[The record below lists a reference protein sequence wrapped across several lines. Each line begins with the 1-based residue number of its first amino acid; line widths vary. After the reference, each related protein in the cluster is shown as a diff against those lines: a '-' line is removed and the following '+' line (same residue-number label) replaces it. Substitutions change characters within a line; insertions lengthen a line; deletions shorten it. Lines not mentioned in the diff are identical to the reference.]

1 MPISKVSTVQTFQ
14 QHLNLCLPTTS
25 TGSRKFSN
33 NSTVSAGNAH
43 GPVKMLV
50 LSHGRYAKDIDEFRT
65 NKSLE
70 TTLLLSRI
78 MAEAPA
84 LSVQIVRGL
93 NDRVYEKRKAAALE
107 IEKLIRTHFA
117 SNNVEKIKSII
128 EKLTQDFAYS
138 AHQNSRNGGLIGLA
152 AAAIAL
158 GPDVAPYLDDIA
170 TPVLHCFT
178 DQESRVR
185 YYACESM
192 YNIAKVSKGEILRY
206 FNEIFDAMSK
216 LAADADLPVKNGTE
230 LLDRLIK
237 DIAAEQS
244 TTYVSVLD
252 APSLVSNDD
261 QDFSTDPMNIPRTTA
276 FSLPKFIP
284 LLAERIRVKNPFTR
298 LFLVSWITVL
308 DSIPDLEL
316 VSFLPDFLDGL
327 INFLSDPNEAV
338 CVSTSNVLAN
348 FLTEIREAVEVKEQ
362 QKQQAMKIFYVEQQ
376 RKFANLSENN
386 SETGDSLKDGTV
398 TNSSVDDDNSTLVKS
413 VDAGDAFW
421 DSISISEMEGKGKGT
436 WVPGQSVEINFT
448 RIIEILM
455 PHLSSSVEQ
464 IQETALKWI
473 NEFINIAKEVVISFT
488 PQLIN
493 VKIDSSSVVDT
504 SPLIEEE
511 VDPFDYRSTVRSLV
525 DQFINSH
532 EETRIASLDLL
543 IMLHK
548 KAPKKI
554 LAFDD
559 GYFPNL
565 LELLLDPSEEVAKRD
580 LQLLAQL
587 SSSSQDEYFPKFMV
601 DLLKLFATDRKL
613 LENRGS
619 LIIRHLCLSLNS
631 ERIYMSFAEILEKEE
646 DIEFASNMVQ
656 NLNSI
661 LITSPE
667 LSDLRRRL
675 KHLEAKDGQMLF
687 TALYKSC
694 AEIEITVN
702 LLIQVDKLVQLLESP
717 VFTYLRLQLLEPDKY
732 PHLVKCLYGLLMLLP
747 QSSAFAS
754 LKNRLT
760 SVSSM
765 GFLHLMPKS
774 PNDSKKSISKLLSSR
789 DEGIR
794 FQDLLTHFKTVQ
806 TKHETVRKQ
815 VSNASYANRTDNPSI
830 LETTSTTSED
840 VNYGDNDDNSDEKHW
855 YLYVLDHPYDGIYR
869 CNHLL
874 SADLDNLTYLDSCD
888 FSSITNKDTKDY
900 GILDS
905 DKNSKLGVYQAHFH
919 IDQNGLHGPGSKSQ
933 VSIEKTGYIR
943 GVVF

>member
-1 MPISKVSTVQTFQ
+1 MAPPEATQTSHKKEWLDNDPVIDQ
-14 QHLNLCLPTTS
+14 EYADIQRNTP
-25 TGSRKFSN
+25 
-33 NSTVSAGNAH
+33 
-43 GPVKMLV
+43 GPVKMLA

-488 PQLIN
+488 PQLISAVLPSLAHSVPN
-493 VKIDSSSVVDT
+493 ILSYQYVKIDSNSVVDT

-687 TALYKSC
+687 TALYKSWC
-694 AEIEITVN
+694 HN
-702 LLIQVDKLVQLLESP
+702 P
-717 VFTYLRLQLLEPDKY
+717 VATFSLYKY

-806 TKHETVRKQ
+806 TKHETIRKQ
-815 VSNASYANRTDNPSI
+815 ARTIKKSN
-830 LETTSTTSED
+830 TTRRRRNQD
-840 VNYGDNDDNSDEKHW
+840 
-855 YLYVLDHPYDGIYR
+855 
-869 CNHLL
+869 
-874 SADLDNLTYLDSCD
+874 
-888 FSSITNKDTKDY
+888 
-900 GILDS
+900 
-905 DKNSKLGVYQAHFH
+905 
-919 IDQNGLHGPGSKSQ
+919 
-933 VSIEKTGYIR
+933 
-943 GVVF
+943 

>member
-1 MPISKVSTVQTFQ
+1 
-14 QHLNLCLPTTS
+14 
-25 TGSRKFSN
+25 
-33 NSTVSAGNAH
+33 
-43 GPVKMLV
+43 
-50 LSHGRYAKDIDEFRT
+50 
-65 NKSLE
+65 
-70 TTLLLSRI
+70 
-78 MAEAPA
+78 MAEASA
-84 LSVQIVRGL
+84 LSVQIARGL
-93 NDRVYEKRKAAALE
+93 SDKVYEKRKAAALE
-107 IEKLIRTHFA
+107 VEKLIRTHLA
-117 SNNVEKIKSII
+117 SNSVEKIRSII
-128 EKLTQDFAYS
+128 EKLAQDFVNS
-138 AHQNSRNGGLIGLA
+138 ANPNSRNGGLIGLA

-158 GPDVAPYLDDIA
+158 GPDVAVYLDDIA
-170 TPVLHCFT
+170 TPVLSCFT

-206 FNEIFDAMSK
+206 FNDVFDVMNS
-216 LAADADLPVKNGTE
+216 DLSVKNGTE

-244 TTYVSVLD
+244 TTYVSVLN
-252 APSLVSNDD
+252 SQNLVSNDE
-261 QDFSTDPMNIPRTTA
+261 QDFSTDPMAIPRTTA

-327 INFLSDPNEAV
+327 ISFLSDPNEAV
-338 CVSTSNVLAN
+338 CAATSNALAS

-386 SETGDSLKDGTV
+386 NETSDSLKDGGCI
-398 TNSSVDDDNSTLVKS
+398 DDDNPNLVKS

-436 WVPGQSVEINFT
+436 WIPGQSVEINFT
-448 RIIEILM
+448 KIIEILM

-464 IQETALKWI
+464 IQETALRWI

-493 VKIDSSSVVDT
+493 AVLPSLAHSLSTSSHNKLSKSTNVDVKIESNNVVNT
-504 SPLIEEE
+504 LPLIKEE
-511 VDPFDYRSTVRSLV
+511 VDPFDYHSTVRSLV
-525 DQFINSH
+525 HQFTNDH

-548 KAPKKI
+548 KAPKKKI

-559 GYFPNL
+559 GYFPDL
-565 LELLLDPSEEVAKRD
+565 LKLLSDPSEEVAKRD

-587 SSSSQDEYFPKFMV
+587 SSSSEDEYFTRFMI

-619 LIIRHLCLSLNS
+619 LIIRHLCLSLNP

-667 LSDLRRRL
+667 LLDLRRRL
-675 KHLEAKDGQMLF
+675 KNLEAKDGQVLF
-687 TALYKSC
+687 TALYKSWC
-694 AEIEITVN
+694 HN
-702 LLIQVDKLVQLLESP
+702 P
-717 VFTYLRLQLLEPDKY
+717 VATFSLYLRLQLLEPDKY

-765 GFLHLMPKS
+765 GFLHLIPKS

-789 DEGIR
+789 GEGIK

-806 TKHETVRKQ
+806 TKHEKVRKQ
-815 VSNASYANRTDNPSI
+815 ARTI
-830 LETTSTTSED
+830 HFKKGGGST
-840 VNYGDNDDNSDEKHW
+840 H
-855 YLYVLDHPYDGIYR
+855 R
-869 CNHLL
+869 RRNH
-874 SADLDNLTYLDSCD
+874 D
-888 FSSITNKDTKDY
+888 
-900 GILDS
+900 
-905 DKNSKLGVYQAHFH
+905 
-919 IDQNGLHGPGSKSQ
+919 
-933 VSIEKTGYIR
+933 
-943 GVVF
+943 

>member
-1 MPISKVSTVQTFQ
+1 
-14 QHLNLCLPTTS
+14 
-25 TGSRKFSN
+25 
-33 NSTVSAGNAH
+33 
-43 GPVKMLV
+43 
-50 LSHGRYAKDIDEFRT
+50 
-65 NKSLE
+65 
-70 TTLLLSRI
+70 
-78 MAEAPA
+78 MAEASA
-84 LSVQIVRGL
+84 LSVQIARGL
-93 NDRVYEKRKAAALE
+93 SDKVYEKRKAAALE
-107 IEKLIRTHFA
+107 VEKLIRTHLA
-117 SNNVEKIKSII
+117 SNSVEKIRSII
-128 EKLTQDFAYS
+128 EKLAQDFVNS
-138 AHQNSRNGGLIGLA
+138 ANPNSRNGGLIGLA

-158 GPDVAPYLDDIA
+158 GPDVAAYLDDIA
-170 TPVLHCFT
+170 TPVLSCFT

-206 FNEIFDAMSK
+206 FNDVFDVMSK
-216 LAADADLPVKNGTE
+216 LAADSDLSVKNGTE

-252 APSLVSNDD
+252 SQNLVSSDE
-261 QDFSTDPMNIPRTTA
+261 QDFSTDPMAIPRTTA

-327 INFLSDPNEAV
+327 ISFLSDPNEAV
-338 CVSTSNVLAN
+338 CAATSNALAS

-386 SETGDSLKDGTV
+386 NETSDSLKDGGCI
-398 TNSSVDDDNSTLVKS
+398 DDDNPNLVKS

-436 WVPGQSVEINFT
+436 WIPGQSVEINFT
-448 RIIEILM
+448 KIIEILM

-464 IQETALKWI
+464 IQETALRWI

-493 VKIDSSSVVDT
+493 AVLPSLAHSVPNILSYQYTQLSTSSHNKFSKSTNVDVKIESNNVVNT
-504 SPLIEEE
+504 LPLIKEE
-511 VDPFDYRSTVRSLV
+511 VDPFDYHSTVRSLV
-525 DQFINSH
+525 HQFTNDH

-548 KAPKKI
+548 KVPKKKI

-559 GYFPNL
+559 GYFPDL
-565 LELLLDPSEEVAKRD
+565 LKLLSDPSEEVAKRD

-587 SSSSQDEYFPKFMV
+587 SSSSEDEYFTRFMV

-619 LIIRHLCLSLNS
+619 LIIRHLCLSLNP

-667 LSDLRRRL
+667 LLDLRRRL
-675 KHLEAKDGQMLF
+675 KNLEAKDGQVLF
-687 TALYKSC
+687 TAF

-765 GFLHLMPKS
+765 GFLHLIPKS

-789 DEGIR
+789 GEGIK

-806 TKHETVRKQ
+806 TKHEKVRKQ
-815 VSNASYANRTDNPSI
+815 ARTI
-830 LETTSTTSED
+830 HFKKGGGST
-840 VNYGDNDDNSDEKHW
+840 H
-855 YLYVLDHPYDGIYR
+855 R
-869 CNHLL
+869 RRNH
-874 SADLDNLTYLDSCD
+874 D
-888 FSSITNKDTKDY
+888 
-900 GILDS
+900 
-905 DKNSKLGVYQAHFH
+905 
-919 IDQNGLHGPGSKSQ
+919 
-933 VSIEKTGYIR
+933 
-943 GVVF
+943 

>member
-1 MPISKVSTVQTFQ
+1 
-14 QHLNLCLPTTS
+14 
-25 TGSRKFSN
+25 
-33 NSTVSAGNAH
+33 
-43 GPVKMLV
+43 
-50 LSHGRYAKDIDEFRT
+50 
-65 NKSLE
+65 
-70 TTLLLSRI
+70 
-78 MAEAPA
+78 MAEASA
-84 LSVQIVRGL
+84 LSVQIARGL
-93 NDRVYEKRKAAALE
+93 SDKVYEKRKAAALE
-107 IEKLIRTHFA
+107 VEKLIRTHLA
-117 SNNVEKIKSII
+117 SNSVEKIRSII
-128 EKLTQDFAYS
+128 EKLAQDFVNS
-138 AHQNSRNGGLIGLA
+138 ANPNSRNGGLIGLA

-158 GPDVAPYLDDIA
+158 GPDVAAYLDDIA
-170 TPVLHCFT
+170 TPVLSCFT

-206 FNEIFDAMSK
+206 FNDVFDVMSK
-216 LAADADLPVKNGTE
+216 LAADSDLSVKNGTE

-252 APSLVSNDD
+252 SQNLVSNDE
-261 QDFSTDPMNIPRTTA
+261 QDFSTDPMAIPRTTA

-327 INFLSDPNEAV
+327 ISFLSDPNEAV
-338 CVSTSNVLAN
+338 CAATSNALAS

-386 SETGDSLKDGTV
+386 NETSDSLKDGGCI
-398 TNSSVDDDNSTLVKS
+398 DDDNPNLVKS

-436 WVPGQSVEINFT
+436 WIPGQSVEINFT
-448 RIIEILM
+448 KIIEILM

-464 IQETALKWI
+464 IQETALRWI

-493 VKIDSSSVVDT
+493 AVLPSLAHS
-504 SPLIEEE
+504 EE
-511 VDPFDYRSTVRSLV
+511 VDPFDYHSTVRSLV
-525 DQFINSH
+525 HQFTNDH

-548 KAPKKI
+548 KVPKKKI

-559 GYFPNL
+559 GYFPDL
-565 LELLLDPSEEVAKRD
+565 LKLLSDPSEEVAKRD

-587 SSSSQDEYFPKFMV
+587 SSSSEDEYFTRFMV

-619 LIIRHLCLSLNS
+619 LIIRHLCLSLNP

-667 LSDLRRRL
+667 LLDLRRRL
-675 KHLEAKDGQMLF
+675 KNLEAKDGQVLF
-687 TALYKSC
+687 TAF

-765 GFLHLMPKS
+765 GFLHLIPKS

-789 DEGIR
+789 GEGIK

-806 TKHETVRKQ
+806 TKHEKVRKQ
-815 VSNASYANRTDNPSI
+815 ARTI
-830 LETTSTTSED
+830 HFKKGGGST
-840 VNYGDNDDNSDEKHW
+840 H
-855 YLYVLDHPYDGIYR
+855 R
-869 CNHLL
+869 RRNH
-874 SADLDNLTYLDSCD
+874 D
-888 FSSITNKDTKDY
+888 
-900 GILDS
+900 
-905 DKNSKLGVYQAHFH
+905 
-919 IDQNGLHGPGSKSQ
+919 
-933 VSIEKTGYIR
+933 
-943 GVVF
+943 